1 MRKCFP
7 EGLPRQEE
15 RGPGVLSAR
24 LHWRLRALAKRPFS
38 HKAFA
43 EKMGGI
49 NFPML
54 SDFYPHGAVCSLY
67 DCLRPQGY
75 PKRAVFI
82 IDKPGVIRFAKEY
95 DKGIPENTELLG
107 KLDKINKG

>member
-1 MRKCFP
+1 M
-7 EGLPRQEE
+7 
-15 RGPGVLSAR
+15 LSVSVDSV
-24 LHWRLRALAKRPFS
+24 FS

-54 SDFYPHGAVCSLY
+54 SDFYPHGAVCAAY
-67 DCLRPQGY
+67 DCLRPEGY

-82 IDKPGVIRFAKEY
+82 IDKQGIVRFTKLY
-95 DKGIPENTELLG
+95 DKGIPENKELLAE
-107 KLDKINKG
+107 LEKINKG